1 MLITFNRPAES
12 RQVLEA
18 LRAVRPLRLFV
29 ANDGPRPTRPL
40 DAPRCTEVRSL
51 VTQLVDWPCEVKT
64 LYQDENLGCRR
75 GVQAALSWFF
85 SQVDEGI
92 ILEDDIVPDPSFFDY
107 QAELLERY
115 RHDRRVM
122 CISGHQSQG
131 QAPWP
136 ESYRF
141 SRFAAIWGWGT
152 WKRVWDEYEPLV
164 ASYFQPGA
172 PEALRRV
179 LKKPQLFSWWHQ
191 HLHIVAEGRLDTW
204 DIQFCYH
211 LLKHNG
217 LCAVPRASVIRNIG
231 FGSDATHTQG
241 DGGDGGQPPAV
252 PLTFPLVHPVR
263 LQADRWYDLRHAR
276 AHFWNRD
283 VTLWWKVVKLVKGLK
298 RSLLAK

>member
-1 MLITFNRPAES
+1 LLITFNRPAET

-131 QAPWP
+131 L
-136 ESYRF
+136 
-141 SRFAAIWGWGT
+141 G
-152 WKRVWDEYEPLV
+152 
-164 ASYFQPGA
+164 
-172 PEALRRV
+172 
-179 LKKPQLFSWWHQ
+179 
-191 HLHIVAEGRLDTW
+191 HLETRL
-204 DIQFCYH
+204 
-211 LLKHNG
+211 G
-217 LCAVPRASVIRNIG
+217 
-231 FGSDATHTQG
+231 
-241 DGGDGGQPPAV
+241 
-252 PLTFPLVHPVR
+252 HPV
-263 LQADRWYDLRHAR
+263 
-276 AHFWNRD
+276 
-283 VTLWWKVVKLVKGLK
+283 
-298 RSLLAK
+298 LLPFVEK